1 MGPARSLLPYIYGS
15 KEEFMATID
24 PKQECVTLINVFTVK
39 PESQLELVE
48 LLVEITEDVVRHLE
62 GFISS
67 SIHRGLDG
75 NRVVNYAQWRSVG
88 HFQAMQENPRVREP
102 MQRAARLAESTEP
115 HLYEVESSHDRG
127 GTAHLFG
134 PEARI

>member
-1 MGPARSLLPYIYGS
+1 MFDGS
-15 KEEFMATID
+15 EEEFMAVID

-48 LLVEITEDVVRHLE
+48 LLVEITEDVMSHLE
-62 GFISS
+62 GFISA

-75 NRVVNYAQWRSVG
+75 DRVVNYAQWRSVG
-88 HFQAMQENPRVREP
+88 HFQAMQENPRAREHI
-102 MQRAARLAESTEP
+102 QKATRLAEKIEP
-115 HLYEVESSHDRG
+115 YLYQVESSHDRG
-127 GTAHLFG
+127 EVIHLFG